1 MEAILDFLSQH
12 WMELLSAVLGV
23 IYMIQQSKTSAW
35 MWATG
40 TIMPVI
46 KLFVD
51 FDAGLYADFGMQIY
65 YILIAVYGFWMWQRK
80 VKVVPEGDVQQEE
93 VKVLKVSNLPH
104 NYWLPLI
111 GVLLVLYLLMAYL
124 LSFTDSDV
132 IWIDSLNTALC
143 IIGMWTCARKY
154 IENWWFWITYD
165 VICIPLYL
173 YKELY
178 FWAIM
183 AVVYIIL
190 GLIGWGKWRKM
201 QYKDIILK

>member
-1 MEAILDFLSQH
+1 MSTILDFLSQH

-93 VKVLKVSNLPH
+93 IKVLKNL
-104 NYWLPLI
+104 I
-111 GVLLVLYLLMAYL
+111 
-124 LSFTDSDV
+124 
-132 IWIDSLNTALC
+132 
-143 IIGMWTCARKY
+143 
-154 IENWWFWITYD
+154 
-165 VICIPLYL
+165 
-173 YKELY
+173 KELQ
-178 FWAIM
+178 
-183 AVVYIIL
+183 VQRIL
-190 GLIGWGKWRKM
+190 LYG
-201 QYKDIILK
+201 ILESFAESMI

>member
-1 MEAILDFLSQH
+1 MEAILQFLGNH

-40 TIMPVI
+40 TVMPLI

-51 FDAGLYADFGMQIY
+51 FDSKLYADFGMQLY
-65 YILIAVYGFWMWQRK
+65 YIIIAIYGFWVWRRK
-80 VKVVPEGDVQQEE
+80 VKVVADGEE
-93 VKVLKVSNLPH
+93 KVKEATPITRMPH
-104 NYWLPLI
+104 RLWRPVIILFI
-111 GVLLVLYLLMAYL
+111 GLYLAIVYL
-124 LSFTDSDV
+124 LKMTDSDV
-132 IWIDSLNTALC
+132 VWIDSLNTALC
-143 IIGMWTCARKY
+143 IIGMFTCARKY

-190 GLIGWGKWRKM
+190 GIIGWRKWRAN
-201 QYKDIILK
+201 LEG